1 MIQGA
6 SDRPLSALRCRN
18 RKEKHM
24 AEEKTV
30 ERHEKDLDCIELD
43 FDVTPTAEEL
53 AEAEKDAG
61 GEE

>member
-1 MIQGA
+1 
-6 SDRPLSALRCRN
+6 
-18 RKEKHM
+18 M

-53 AEAEKDAG
+53 AEAEKDTG

>member
-1 MIQGA
+1 
-6 SDRPLSALRCRN
+6 
-18 RKEKHM
+18 M

-30 ERHEKDLDCIELD
+30 ERNEKDLDCIELD
-43 FDVTPTAEEL
+43 FDVTPTVEDL